1 MQSMA
6 INHYTLTQPQLAY
19 VSKNTSIR
27 KVSDDFT
34 VATFTFPDGFA
45 VSAQEYNCLH
55 QRGTLKPLLRGIV
68 AQRVAE
74 LVATGQHQL

>member
-1 MQSMA
+1 MA
-6 INHYTLTQPQLAY
+6 INYTLTQPQLAY

-55 QRGTLKPLLRGIV
+55 QRGTLKPLLRGLI
-68 AQRVAE
+68 AQQVAE
-74 LVATGQHQL
+74 LVATGQHKL

>member
-1 MQSMA
+1 MA
-6 INHYTLTQPQLAY
+6 INYSLTQPQLAY
-19 VSKNTSIR
+19 VSKNTTIR

-55 QRGTLKPLLRGIV
+55 QRGTLKPLLRGII
-68 AQRVAE
+68 AQQVAE

>member
-1 MQSMA
+1 MA
-6 INHYTLTQPQLAY
+6 INYTLTQPQLAY

-55 QRGTLKPLLRGIV
+55 QRGTLKPLLRGLI
-68 AQRVAE
+68 AQQVAE
-74 LVATGQHQL
+74 LVATGQHTL

>member
-1 MQSMA
+1 MA
-6 INHYTLTQPQLAY
+6 ISYSLTQPQLAY

-55 QRGTLKPLLRGIV
+55 QRGTLKPLLRGLI
-68 AQRVAE
+68 AQQVAE
-74 LVATGQHQL
+74 LVATTEHQL

>member
-1 MQSMA
+1 MQPMT
-6 INHYTLTQPQLAY
+6 NHYTLTQPQLAY
-19 VSKNTSIR
+19 VSKNTTIR
-27 KVSDDFT
+27 KVSDDFS
-34 VATFTFPDGFA
+34 VATFTFPDGFT

-55 QRGTLKPLLRGIV
+55 QRGTLKPLLRGII

>member
-1 MQSMA
+1 MKIS
-6 INHYTLTQPQLAY
+6 YSLTQPQLAY

-55 QRGTLKPLLRGIV
+55 QRGMLKPLLRGLI
-68 AQRVAE
+68 AQQVAE
-74 LVATGQHQL
+74 LVATTEHQL

>member
-1 MQSMA
+1 MA
-6 INHYTLTQPQLAY
+6 INYTLTQPQLAY

-55 QRGTLKPLLRGIV
+55 QRGTLKPLLRGII
-68 AQRVAE
+68 AQQVAE

>member
-1 MQSMA
+1 MA
-6 INHYTLTQPQLAY
+6 INYTLTQPQLAY

-27 KVSDDFT
+27 KVSDDFS
-34 VATFTFPDGFA
+34 VATFTFPDGFT

-55 QRGTLKPLLRGIV
+55 QRGTLKPLLRGLI
-68 AQRVAE
+68 AQQVAE

>member
-1 MQSMA
+1 MT
-6 INHYTLTQPQLAY
+6 NNYTLTQPQLAY
-19 VSKNTSIR
+19 VSKNTTIR
-27 KVSDDFT
+27 KVSDDFS
-34 VATFTFPDGFA
+34 VATFTFPDGFT

-55 QRGTLKPLLRGIV
+55 QRGTLKPLLRGII

>member
-1 MQSMA
+1 MK
-6 INHYTLTQPQLAY
+6 INYSLTQPQLAY
-19 VSKNTSIR
+19 VSKNTTIR

-55 QRGTLKPLLRGIV
+55 QRGTLKPLLRSII
-68 AQRVAE
+68 AQQVAE

>member
-1 MQSMA
+1 MA
-6 INHYTLTQPQLAY
+6 INYTLTQPQLAY

-45 VSAQEYNCLH
+45 ISAQEYNCLH
-55 QRGTLKPLLRGIV
+55 QRGTLKPLLRGLI
-68 AQRVAE
+68 AQQVAE
-74 LVATGQHQL
+74 LVATGQHTL

>member
-1 MQSMA
+1 MTNNYTFTLSPQS
-6 INHYTLTQPQLAY
+6 LAY

-55 QRGTLKPLLRGIV
+55 QRGTLKPLLRGII
-68 AQRVAE
+68 AQQVAE

>member
-1 MQSMA
+1 MA
-6 INHYTLTQPQLAY
+6 INYNLTQPQLAY
-19 VSKNTSIR
+19 VYKNTSIR

-34 VATFTFPDGFA
+34 VATFTFSDGFS

-55 QRGTLKPLLRGIV
+55 QRGTIKPLLRGIV

>member
-1 MQSMA
+1 MK
-6 INHYTLTQPQLAY
+6 NNYTLTQPQLAY
-19 VSKNTSIR
+19 VSKNTVIR

-55 QRGTLKPLLRGIV
+55 QRGTLKPLLRGLI

-74 LVATGQHQL
+74 VVATSPHQL

>member
-1 MQSMA
+1 MKIS
-6 INHYTLTQPQLAY
+6 YSLTQPQLAY

-55 QRGTLKPLLRGIV
+55 QRGTLKPLLRGII
-68 AQRVAE
+68 AQQVAE
-74 LVATGQHQL
+74 LAATGQHQL

>member
-1 MQSMA
+1 MA
-6 INHYTLTQPQLAY
+6 INYTLTQPQLAY
-19 VSKNTSIR
+19 VSKNTTIR

-34 VATFTFPDGFA
+34 VATFTFPDGFT

-55 QRGTLKPLLRGIV
+55 QRGTLKPLLRSII

>member
-1 MQSMA
+1 MA
-6 INHYTLTQPQLAY
+6 INYSLTQPQLAY
-19 VSKNTSIR
+19 VSKNTTIK
-27 KVSDDFT
+27 KVSDDFS

-55 QRGTLKPLLRGIV
+55 QRGTLKPLLRGII
-68 AQRVAE
+68 AQQVAE

>member
-1 MQSMA
+1 MA
-6 INHYTLTQPQLAY
+6 INYTLTQLQLAY
-19 VSKNTSIR
+19 VSKNTTIR

-55 QRGTLKPLLRGIV
+55 QRGTLKPLLRGLI
-68 AQRVAE
+68 AQQVAE
-74 LVATGQHQL
+74 LVATGQHTL

>member
-1 MQSMA
+1 MK
-6 INHYTLTQPQLAY
+6 INYSLTQPQLAY
-19 VSKNTSIR
+19 VFKNTSIR

-55 QRGTLKPLLRGIV
+55 QRGTIKPLLRGLI

-74 LVATGQHQL
+74 LAATGQHTL

>member
-1 MQSMA
+1 MTSNYSLTLSPQS
-6 INHYTLTQPQLAY
+6 LAY
-19 VSKNTSIR
+19 VYKNTSIR

-55 QRGTLKPLLRGIV
+55 QRGTIKPLLRGIV

>member
-1 MQSMA
+1 MKIS
-6 INHYTLTQPQLAY
+6 YSLTQPQLAY
-19 VSKNTSIR
+19 VSKNTTIR

-55 QRGTLKPLLRGIV
+55 QRGTLKPLLRGII
-68 AQRVAE
+68 AQQVAE
-74 LVATGQHQL
+74 LIATSPHQL

>member
-1 MQSMA
+1 MA
-6 INHYTLTQPQLAY
+6 ISYSLTQPQLAY
-19 VSKNTSIR
+19 VSKNTTIR
-27 KVSDDFT
+27 KVSDDFS

-55 QRGTLKPLLRGIV
+55 QRGTLKPLLRGII
-68 AQRVAE
+68 AQQVAE

>member
-1 MQSMA
+1 MA
-6 INHYTLTQPQLAY
+6 INYTLTQPQLAY

-68 AQRVAE
+68 AQQVAE
-74 LVATGQHQL
+74 LVATGQHKL

>member
-1 MQSMA
+1 MA

-19 VSKNTSIR
+19 VYKNTTIR

-45 VSAQEYNCLH
+45 VSVQEYNCLH
-55 QRGTLKPLLRGIV
+55 QRGTLKPLLRGII
-68 AQRVAE
+68 AERVAE
-74 LVATGQHQL
+74 LVATGQHKL